1 MLDATV
7 LTTAGLVY
15 TLFHM
20 TEISRID
27 ARAEFAVGFLKKI
40 AVNSLSVLHA
50 GGGHCYLP
58 NGATLSFDSSGV
70 CNVYDCLQCHKG
82 IKDSFKATWADM
94 KEEGMLSTVFE
105 AASIIDVVVFCASV
119 RRYRRRLKK
128 RPWSQGTTNVWSD
141 CLWSVVKFLSAAV
154 NHRCRH
160 LQRVVGDIATR
171 AIPSRRRRSIN
182 RGDLPDDDDAHDKLV

>member
-20 TEISRID
+20 AEISRID

-58 NGATLSFDSSGV
+58 NGATLSFDA
-70 CNVYDCLQCHKG
+70 CLVFAM
-82 IKDSFKATWADM
+82 STTAFNATQ
-94 KEEGMLSTVFE
+94 GSRILSKPHGL
-105 AASIIDVVVFCASV
+105 I
-119 RRYRRRLKK
+119 
-128 RPWSQGTTNVWSD
+128 
-141 CLWSVVKFLSAAV
+141 
-154 NHRCRH
+154 
-160 LQRVVGDIATR
+160 
-171 AIPSRRRRSIN
+171 
-182 RGDLPDDDDAHDKLV
+182 